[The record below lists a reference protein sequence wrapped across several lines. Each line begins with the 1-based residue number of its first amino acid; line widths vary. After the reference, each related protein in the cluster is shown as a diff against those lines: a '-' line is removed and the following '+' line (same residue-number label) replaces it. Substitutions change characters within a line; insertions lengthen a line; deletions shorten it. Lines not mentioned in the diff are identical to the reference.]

1 MITIVFA
8 QTPEPI
14 GGGFRGLGPFGL
26 ENLPMDIGA
35 GDIMPV
41 FVRIISNIIGIMT
54 IIAGIWFIFQFIIGG
69 LGFMTAGGDPKKMSE
84 TTKKITSALIGLV
97 VVVAAYAIIHL
108 LGAILGFD
116 ILNPQDI
123 IETLGPGGVG

>member
-1 MITIVFA
+1 MKNLLALDLGNITG
-8 QTPEPI
+8 PEPW
-14 GGGFRGLGPFGL
+14 GNMALRGDTVTPAASAFTK
-26 ENLPMDIGA
+26 
-35 GDIMPV
+35 
-41 FVRIISNIIGIMT
+41 IISNTIGVMT

-84 TTKKITSALIGLV
+84 TTKKITSALTGLV

-108 LGAILGFD
+108 LGALLSFD

-123 IETLGPGGVG
+123 IERLRPGG